1 MDLRA
6 ADLIPEL
13 ELALSRPKL
22 RLVQCQNI
30 TENVIQALDKIQEHK
45 INLIREYTPKR
56 IQPVFKDFAG
66 VRDSKIYNAFKNGK
80 VVYLAKYTKKQ

>member
-45 INLIREYTPKR
+45 INLIREYTPE
-56 IQPVFKDFAG
+56 
-66 VRDSKIYNAFKNGK
+66 
-80 VVYLAKYTKKQ
+80 